1 MAGIQS
7 DFVFVVIAGLA
18 AISNITGLVIGISWC
33 GKRPWGYFHPNN
45 DSENQENEENE
56 EEEEDEEVEEDEE
69 SNCTEP
75 IVFSFHG
82 QNSVKDCSFCVNN
95 IPRKA

>member
-1 MAGIQS
+1 MTGIQS
-7 DFVFVVIAGLA
+7 DFVFVVITGLT

-33 GKRPWGYFHPNN
+33 AKKPWGYFHPNN

-56 EEEEDEEVEEDEE
+56 EEEEHEEVEEDEE
-69 SNCTEP
+69 NNYTEP
-75 IVFSFHG
+75 IMFSFHG

-95 IPRKA
+95 IPKKA

>member
-1 MAGIQS
+1 MTGIQS
-7 DFVFVVIAGLA
+7 DFVFVVITGLA
-18 AISNITGLVIGISWC
+18 AICNITGLVIGISWC
-33 GKRPWGYFHPNN
+33 AKKPWGYFHPNN